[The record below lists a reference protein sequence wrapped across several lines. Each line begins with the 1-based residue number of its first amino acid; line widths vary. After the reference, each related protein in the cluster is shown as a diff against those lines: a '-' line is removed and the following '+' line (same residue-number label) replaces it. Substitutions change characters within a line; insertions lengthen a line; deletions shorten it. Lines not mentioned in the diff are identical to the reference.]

1 MQTGTLTATN
11 LTILI
16 IYLGVVVGIGLYCR
30 RYTQKLEGFFVG
42 FRTLGPW
49 FLGFTYFA
57 TYYSSSVMVGNS
69 GVGYKGGIA
78 WLFMSIPQVVLIPLG
93 IILFAAA
100 LMNASKQL
108 GVITVPDYFK
118 NRYQSNI
125 PSGILAVTMVIFL
138 MPYMVAVTKGGAL
151 VFETL
156 LGVPYV
162 WAVVILILITTAYTA
177 VGGFMSGVITDS
189 LQGVIMI
196 VGATIVFI
204 AGLVAAGGPTGV
216 AEKLAELDPK
226 LVTTPGTLGWKGLLG
241 FSIVFGIAPWGLPQL
256 LQKTFAMKNR
266 RVVGPAAIVVILLA
280 LFIMHACNGI
290 GVIARALY
298 GNEFIKN
305 PDYAFPM
312 SVARLM
318 PPVMAAV
325 LLTAV
330 VAAVMST
337 LDGLLLVASGAVS
350 RDLYQGI
357 INKEA
362 SDRSVLKLTWV
373 VMIILSLIAMFI
385 AFKPPPMLLYLTRYA
400 FTIIVPVIL
409 APMFYGIYYRG
420 STTAG
425 CIASQ
430 IVGVGMALLLTEV
443 GMPSWIKWMVH
454 PLVPALI
461 AGLITLPVVSSF
473 TKPLPEEFVN
483 RIFSDEYKKGK
494 LTG

>member
-11 LTILI
+11 LSILI
-16 IYLGVVVGIGLYCR
+16 LYLAVVVGIGWYCR
-30 RYTQKLEGFFVG
+30 RYTHKLEGFFVG

-100 LMNASKQL
+100 LMNASRQL

-118 NRYQSNI
+118 NRYQSTI

-204 AGLVAAGGPTGV
+204 AGLAAAGGPSGV
-216 AEKLAELDPK
+216 AEKLAALDPK

-337 LDGLLLVASGAVS
+337 LDGLLLVAAGAVS

-362 SDRSVLKLTWV
+362 SDGSVLKLTWI

-409 APMFYGIYYRG
+409 APMFYGIYYRR

-425 CIASQ
+425 CIAAQ

-473 TKPLPEEFVN
+473 TKPLPEDFVN
-483 RIFSDEYKKGK
+483 RIFSDAFKKGK